1 MTASQAALADILTRF
16 ERLHPK
22 SIDLSLD
29 RVHRL
34 LDALGNPHM
43 SLPPVIHI
51 AGTNGKGSIIAYLRA
66 ILEAAGQRV
75 HVFTS
80 PHLRRF
86 NERIQLADKGG
97 ARPISDAALMD
108 VLTRTEAANDG
119 QPITF
124 FEITTVAALL
134 AFAENPADFVLL
146 ETGLGGRLDATNVVE
161 KPKLTAIT
169 PISIDHTS
177 FLGETLAA
185 IAGEKAGILKTG
197 TPCIVSHQPDE
208 VMAVIEQRAH
218 AVKTPLIAAGQQWDA
233 YEQHGRLV
241 FQDGRELLDLPL
253 PRLNG
258 SHQIGNAGTA
268 IAIARALDDIDIDEH
283 HLAEGLGRASWPGR
297 LELLS
302 HGPLHD
308 YAPLS
313 SEIWLDGGHNPGAAE
328 VLARAMADLED
339 RVPRPLFLIV
349 GMMSTKDAPRFL
361 DYFENLASFVV
372 TVAIPGQPN
381 AYTSDELCAIA
392 HHKGFVA
399 EPADS
404 IEEALE
410 LCAQEAED
418 PVRILITGSL
428 YLAGHVLD
436 LQEHGLEA

>member
-34 LDALGNPHM
+34 LEALGKPHEK
-43 SLPPVIHI
+43 LPPVIHV
-51 AGTNGKGSIIAYLRA
+51 AGTNGKGSVIAYLRA
-66 ILEAAGQRV
+66 ILEAAGKRA

-86 NERIQLADKGG
+86 NERIQLAGKNS
-97 ARPISDAALMD
+97 ARPIGDAALLD
-108 VLTRTEAANDG
+108 VLTRTEAANG
-119 QPITF
+119 NQPITF
-124 FEITTVAALL
+124 FEITTAAAFL
-134 AFAENPADFVLL
+134 AFAETPADYVIL
-146 ETGLGGRLDATNVVE
+146 ETGLGGRLDATNVIA

-185 IAGEKAGILKTG
+185 IAAEKAGILKKG
-197 TPCIVSHQPDE
+197 VPCIVSQQADE

-218 AVKTPLIAAGQQWDA
+218 ELKAPLITAGQQWDV

-268 IAIARALDDIDIDEH
+268 IAITRALEDAGVDES
-283 HLAEGLGRASWPGR
+283 HLAQGLSRASWPGR

-302 HGPLHD
+302 QGPLHEH
-308 YAPLS
+308 APLS

-392 HHKGFVA
+392 RHKGFVA

-404 IEEALE
+404 MEEALE

-428 YLAGHVLD
+428 YLAGHILD